1 MNKIM
6 EIIWRVMMIKFLSWV
21 LVFCIALY
29 FFGIMGLAFI
39 SPSLIPILIGVAIG
53 LGLISGLLLLV
64 LLIRERIK
72 DKEAEKNDLNKY

>member
-1 MNKIM
+1 
-6 EIIWRVMMIKFLSWV
+6 MIKLLSWI

-29 FFGIMGLAFI
+29 FFGIMVMAFI
-39 SPSLIPILIGVAIG
+39 SPSLIPVILGVAIV
-53 LGLISGLLLLV
+53 LAVISSALLLF

>member
-1 MNKIM
+1 
-6 EIIWRVMMIKFLSWV
+6 MIKLLSWI

-29 FFGIMGLAFI
+29 LFGVMGMAFI
-39 SPSLIPILIGVAIG
+39 SPSLIPIIIGVAIV
-53 LGLISGLLLLV
+53 LAVISGGLLLI